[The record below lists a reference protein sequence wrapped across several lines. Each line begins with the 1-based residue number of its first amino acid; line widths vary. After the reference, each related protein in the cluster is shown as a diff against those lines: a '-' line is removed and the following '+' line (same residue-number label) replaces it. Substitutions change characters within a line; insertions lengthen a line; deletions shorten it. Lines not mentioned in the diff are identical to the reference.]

1 MNRIRLLAVVALVV
15 LSGCT
20 LPGETTGFDSDGE
33 LGRVG
38 EYAHDETLAFD
49 TGGDLTREQLEAV
62 KYRAMARIEVV
73 RGRQF
78 TRDVELEVVTRAEY
92 RDRRAAGTAN
102 ASAFRNELWRGA
114 FVVDGETDV
123 GRAFDDLY
131 GDSIQGYYVDDRIV
145 IVVEDTDRIRIDRW
159 VLVHELT
166 HALQDQQ
173 FGISREAETIDGI
186 RAENGVIEGEANYVT
201 RRYDRRCGDEW
212 QCLPGGE
219 GSAATGEELADRPF
233 DTGLFLSIYV
243 PYAEGPRFV
252 ADLVERGDWDAVD
265 RAHRAPPRSTA
276 QLIHPGHYPESAPV
290 EVAIPDRSSDDWRP
304 IEAGTDDEGDRAGA
318 PAPRTET
325 IGEATLFAMLWENGV
340 IDRPLTAGGSDL
352 APYNY
357 SHPATAGWAGDSFR
371 VYRRSSDPDR
381 TGHVWRLAWDGPAD
395 ATAFAD
401 AYRRLL
407 ETRGAEAVESAGSTP
422 GTVYRISDG
431 EPFAGAYR
439 VAVVDETVTIV
450 GAPTVDELDAI
461 HAARSES
468 ETTPTPSLEPASTL
482 GSAAR
487 PPGLLA
493 SDRSAVTT

>member
-1 MNRIRLLAVVALVV
+1 MNRVRLLAVIALVV

-20 LPGETTGFDSDGE
+20 LPGDTNGFDSDGD
-33 LGRVG
+33 LGHVG

-49 TGGDLTREQLEAV
+49 TSDGLTREQLEAV

-78 TRDVELEVVTRAEY
+78 TRDVELEVLTRAEY

-123 GRAFDDLY
+123 SQAFDDLY
-131 GDSIQGYYVDDRIV
+131 RNAIQGYYVNDRIV
-145 IVVEDTDRIRIDRW
+145 IVAEDTDRIRIDRW

-186 RAENGVIEGEANYVT
+186 RAENGVIEGEASYVS

-212 QCLPGGE
+212 QCLPGGKGE
-219 GSAATGEELADRPF
+219 TSTGEALADRPF
-233 DTGLFLSIYV
+233 DAGLYLSIYV
-243 PYAEGPRFV
+243 PYAEGPQFV
-252 ADLVERGDWDAVD
+252 ADLAERGGWDAVD
-265 RAHRAPPRSTA
+265 RAHRTPPRSTT
-276 QLIHPGHYPESAPV
+276 QLIHPGHYPATQPEAV
-290 EVAIPDRSSDDWRP
+290 TIPDRSSDDWRP
-304 IEAGTDDEGDRAGA
+304 ITERTDDEGDRAGT
-318 PAPRTET
+318 PDPRTET

-340 IDRPLTAGGSDL
+340 IDRPLTESGSDL

-371 VYRRSSDPDR
+371 VYQSTSDPNR
-381 TGHVWRLAWDGPAD
+381 TGHVWRLAWDSPAD

-407 ETRGAEAVESAGSTP
+407 ENRGAEAVESAGSTA

-439 VAVVDETVTIV
+439 VAVVDETVVIV
-450 GAPTVDELDAI
+450 GAPTGDDLESI

-468 ETTPTPSLEPASTL
+468 EMAPSLEPAATLEST
-482 GSAAR
+482 AR

-493 SDRSAVTT
+493 SDRSAVST